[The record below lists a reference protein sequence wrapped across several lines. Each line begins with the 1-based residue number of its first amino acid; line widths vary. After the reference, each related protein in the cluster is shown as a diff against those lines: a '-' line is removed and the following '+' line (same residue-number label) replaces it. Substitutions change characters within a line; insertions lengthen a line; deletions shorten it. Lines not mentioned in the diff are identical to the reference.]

1 MEMFGMFG
9 GDLAKV
15 FDLDKI
21 NLQKKQEFVQLV
33 FLRMRELLQQREG
46 FCLPV
51 YEKSYIE
58 QRHNIVSNLIFT
70 NLVYIL
76 RVFLSQPFQG
86 IEFESFLEKNGIKH
100 HRI

>member
-46 FCLPV
+46 FCLQ
-51 YEKSYIE
+51 I
-58 QRHNIVSNLIFT
+58 
-70 NLVYIL
+70 
-76 RVFLSQPFQG
+76 
-86 IEFESFLEKNGIKH
+86 
-100 HRI
+100 

>member
-1 MEMFGMFG
+1 MESYYMEMFGMFG

-15 FDLDKI
+15 FDFDKI

-33 FLRMRELLQQREG
+33 FMRMRELLQQREG

-58 QRHNIVSNLIFT
+58 QRHNIVSNLKGKLNFYKFS
-70 NLVYIL
+70 LY
-76 RVFLSQPFQG
+76 FA
-86 IEFESFLEKNGIKH
+86 SFFKSIVPR